1 MTSKLCPWLLLAVFL
16 AAVAALSLTPVEGA
30 ATVGFDEN
38 YVVSHAGFR
47 SKSMYAIRVL
57 PLEDEAACR
66 VHRRRCD
73 NILISQPENGERDEV
88 DFEFLGDKDGKPVTL
103 QTNVFV
109 KGRGDREQRLHL
121 WFDPAADF
129 HDYKILWNPDQLM

>member
-38 YVVSHAGFR
+38 YVVQWGADGRHLVSHAGFR

-66 VHRRRCD
+66 
-73 NILISQPENGERDEV
+73 PENGERDEV